1 MNWGQVLAGAGTGAA
16 VGSVVPGVGTA
27 IGAIGGGLAGLF
39 ESGAQDQAA
48 QAQLSASREA
58 TQLQRDQ
65 WEAQQRNQAPWIAAG
80 QSALPELSRL
90 AGSAGNISATADP
103 GYRQLTGLTNPGQFS
118 FNTTGANADPSYT
131 WRLNQGLAGVNNSA
145 AARGGFF
152 SGNTGT
158 ALTDYSQGAASQ
170 EYQAQF
176 GRYQTGLQDYMQQE
190 NFNSDQYNQAYNR
203 QLSTEQNQYNQFAS
217 IAGIG
222 QTALTNVN
230 NAGSNFASN
239 VGNLAVNQGNNTAN
253 TAVNQG
259 NILSNVV
266 GNTANQFSSAWPD
279 IWKSITTPT
288 NYGSQQFGPAF

>member
-1 MNWGQVLAGAGTGAA
+1 MPWLAA
-16 VGSVVPGVGTA
+16 VGAAAGGVVS
-27 IGAIGGGLAGLF
+27 GLIQGN
-39 ESGAQDQAA
+39 AQNNATNA
-48 QAQLSASREA
+48 QANATNTA
-58 TQLQRDQ
+58 TQLQRDE

-80 QSALPELSRL
+80 QAALPQLTNL
-90 AGSAGNISATADP
+90 ATNAGNINATSDA
-103 GYRQLTGLTNPGQFS
+103 GYRQVNTLTNPGQFS
-118 FNTTGANADPSYT
+118 FSTTGANADPSYT
-131 WRLNQGLAGVNNSA
+131 WRLNQGLAGVNSSA

-222 QTALTNVN
+222 QTAVTNTN
-230 NAGSNFASN
+230 NAGSNYASN